1 MQSFNVLSALLRY
14 PEPELWD
21 HLGEIPAVLAGEGLV
36 PEPER
41 QGIATFLAYLADT
54 DPMEAQSLHID
65 LFDCG
70 RALSLHLFEHIH
82 GESRDRGQA
91 MVDLAGHYRACGL
104 EPDPAELPDYLPLFL
119 EFLST
124 RPADEARQLL
134 GEAVDVIALVGKRL
148 ERREVPYR
156 LLFPALLALAARRPN
171 EAWVREG
178 LEKGPQGAPDPAR
191 AEAEDA
197 AAWDAVWEEPPVTFG
212 GTPDGPDTACP
223 KAAELLQRMTAG
235 Q

>member
-1 MQSFNVLSALLRY
+1 MQSFAVLSALLRY

-21 HLGEIPAVLAGEGLV
+21 HLGEIPEVLAADGLV
-36 PEPER
+36 PGPER
-41 QGIATFLAYLADT
+41 REVEAFIACLADT
-54 DPMEAQSLHID
+54 DPMAAQSLHID

-91 MVDLAGHYRACGL
+91 MVDLADHYRACGL

-124 RPADEARQLL
+124 RPAGEARELL
-134 GEAVDVIALVGKRL
+134 GEAVDVIALLGKRL
-148 ERREVPYR
+148 ERRESPYR

-171 EAWVREG
+171 ETWVRDG

-191 AEAEDA
+191 AEAEEAAEWDA
-197 AAWDAVWEEPPVTFG
+197 AWEEPAVTFG
-212 GTPDGPDTACP
+212 GTPAGPDTACP
-223 KAAELLQRMTAG
+223 KAADLLQRMTAG
-235 Q
+235 R